1 METLIELLDARPA
14 DNVLAP
20 QTFSPKRLIYLC
32 GLNTGGGIIKGIRS
46 FIKRRL
52 PQCSVIFL
60 SADMEDQKAIY
71 NKLNRIFRVT
81 GGGTIDITGGG
92 EAAAF
97 AAGMLC
103 AEYRVPVISYDFENR
118 RFKNVK
124 YASFIREEL
133 PRPTITIP
141 ELFEISGA
149 RVEGYGRIPPDE
161 IADWTDTI
169 KAVWGIFLQHIS
181 GWTRFTAWL
190 QAAASSAKNA
200 GYPESIRYPASVRRA
215 GKDKL
220 QANIRILRKLNAA
233 GIITNFRYKKPM
245 VSFDFTDPKMSA
257 LLSDA
262 GVWLEL
268 ICWVCCREA
277 DFFDDCAASVIVNWM
292 AHEAGK
298 AGTTYNE
305 IDCVAV
311 KWPKSLFISCKLSIP
326 SASALNEI
334 RTLSSRFGGCDTTAV
349 LMTMGD
355 ASSEPYFSQRAAD
368 LGIRVIDRKTLSY
381 AHQGILSA
389 LLRSIASEG

>member
-1 METLIELLDARPA
+1 MDTLIELLDARPA

-20 QTFSPKRLIYLC
+20 QTFFPKRLIYLC
-32 GLNTGGGIIKGIRS
+32 GLNTGGAIIKGIRS

-52 PQCSVIFL
+52 PECSVIFL
-60 SADMEDQKAIY
+60 SADMDDQKAVY

-103 AEYRVPVISYDFENR
+103 AEYRVPVISYDFDKR
-118 RFKNVK
+118 CYKNVK
-124 YASFIREEL
+124 YANFIREDL

-141 ELFEISGA
+141 ELFEIAGA
-149 RVEGYGRIPPDE
+149 RVDGYGRISPDE
-161 IADWTDTI
+161 IAGWTEKI
-169 KAVWGIFLQHIS
+169 KAVWEIFLQHVS

-190 QAAASSAKNA
+190 QAACVSAKYA
-200 GYPESIRYPASVRRA
+200 GYPDSIRYPASVRRT
-215 GKDKL
+215 GKEKL
-220 QANIRILRKLNAA
+220 QANIRILRKLSSA
-233 GIITNFRYKKPM
+233 GIIRNFKYKKPM
-245 VSFDFTDPKMSA
+245 ISFLFPDAKLPI
-257 LLSDA
+257 LLCDA

-277 DFFDDCAASVIVNWM
+277 GFFDDCAASVIVNWM
-292 AHEAGK
+292 AHEADK
-298 AGTTYNE
+298 SGTTYNE

-311 KWPKSLFISCKLSIP
+311 RWPKSLFISCKLSIP

-334 RTLSSRFGGCDTTAV
+334 RTLSTRFGGCDTTAV

-368 LGIRVIDRKTLSY
+368 LGIRVIDFKTLKY
-381 AHQGILSA
+381 ADQGMLSA
-389 LLRSIASEG
+389 LLKSIISEN